1 MALGKPYWVSV
12 KKSEQFGEVDNL
24 ELVRGQKNSKGEL
37 FTKKFELAP
46 LGTSQTYLAKVSK
59 DEVLAWAESKL
70 DMTAIDDNIATDKTL
85 ESK

>member
-1 MALGKPYWVSV
+1 MA
-12 KKSEQFGEVDNL
+12 
-24 ELVRGQKNSKGEL
+24 LVRGQKNSKGEL

-70 DMTAIDDNIATDKTL
+70 DMTVVDDNIATDKSFG
-85 ESK
+85 E